1 MKRRIAFDL
10 VAILILG
17 LIPLL
22 WLTNDTIILGH
33 DAGLTLDPVANFVD
47 RLFVWTQR
55 FGIGTD
61 QSFALLGAFLIHGF
75 EALLAWLGLSISFQ
89 QKIQFVFW
97 FVLPGLTMYFLVY
110 KIWPEKRYLPVI
122 SSIIY
127 MVNYYLIQAWFIA
140 ERTKFSIYAGF
151 PLFFYFL
158 LSYFLGK
165 MSLIRSV
172 IFAGLTISIL
182 NGGGSFPL
190 YGGLII
196 TVLTIYVYFALLHFE
211 KKTFVKI
218 VYFSL
223 GASLVYLLLNAYW
236 LIPYAFYVL
245 GFYGRDLALAGG
257 PEGALGWA
265 GYISQGATLFNLF
278 RGQGIP
284 DWYLNQYHA
293 FAQNFFTNPLFIA
306 LSFIYPVLAYLSL
319 FFVREKKTKLLI
331 YFLIILSLV
340 ALVFTSG
347 PRSQLGI
354 IYKTLTLYL
363 PGFAI
368 FRSAYYKFGYVFWFA
383 YAILIGISLDY
394 IFSRIQTRLPKNF
407 AIFFP
412 KVAIITVAIFIVL
425 YHYPILNGSFFD
437 YSHEPSKE
445 LTTRVK
451 VPEYIFD
458 FGKWINQQNPD
469 VRYLIVPE
477 LSESGYV
484 AYKWK
489 YWSIAPLNSLLSRH
503 SFVQNTLLL
512 PISERVFISK
522 MYQNFLKE
530 DFESFLDFAEVFAIN
545 GIVLQ
550 KDFDWKNIS
559 WGTTSPAIYEE
570 ILERN
575 PNFKLEKTFGEWKV
589 YSIVGRKKPAR
600 VNATTRLTFLQGDL
614 KNIVSFPY
622 FDPRAPIFMG
632 ELDRKNSPYFV
643 SRASEI
649 FVAPECFNCDLKGP
663 GLGLTFYDPKVLPGS
678 FFYPLI
684 TIQEQDIKRKSNDFK
699 SLLNYYLTIS
709 DRRII
714 EAKSIV
720 ERELNLDRLEETL
733 DRHRKSLADLKRVVG
748 LKEWKI
754 TGKEE
759 NTSAEIARAHLLQQ
773 ATWIE
778 ELYISPLV
786 KSESKKIL
794 ADSYEKVLVLEFLA
808 RKKVWITKD
817 ASNKRFIFDL
827 PKIGE
832 YDVYVKRG
840 SLAHSDGFGKSE
852 ISLAEKLD
860 LKLNPQEEIEGW
872 LHYGPLKIDNNRL
885 RLSLIDSTVKNLL
898 GGIKPN
904 LPPDSKGIK
913 EESGTYSLTTDSIDR
928 CLSFNISN
936 LETIGARYMIS
947 FQYRNLTDRK
957 DLGFYLTIPGKKLP
971 KLEVLGTFLP
981 NSRKWSSEE
990 RFIDPKN
997 PKVNI
1002 FFCNGFS
1009 TLSEKL
1015 SGEEVSPSLI
1025 PGQTL
1030 IEIKEIKLVKI
1041 SSPIVILYKKQREFE
1056 GIDYVKNFEKPNP
1069 VLYTAEIKENKGPLS
1084 LNIRESYGKYWQVC
1098 EVKGKC
1104 YPFDEKIHFASAE
1117 YGNAWYFENG
1127 IKGELKIYYLPQK
1140 MFIIGW
1146 YISIFSLVI
1155 IVGGICWEFF
1165 GKRYFS

>member
-1 MKRRIAFDL
+1 MKKRIIFDL
-10 VAILILG
+10 VLIVILG

-22 WLTNDTIILGH
+22 WFSNGTIILGH
-33 DAGLTLDPVANFVD
+33 DAGLTLDPVANFID

-61 QSFALLGAFLIHGF
+61 QSFALLGAFLIHGL
-75 EALLAWLGLSISFQ
+75 EAFLAWLGFTLAVQ

-122 SSIIY
+122 ASIVY
-127 MVNYYLIQAWFIA
+127 MINYYLVQAWFIA

-151 PLFFYFL
+151 PLFTYFL
-158 LSYFLGK
+158 LSYFLGR
-165 MSLIRSV
+165 MSLVKSV

-196 TVLTIYVYFALLHFE
+196 TVLTIYVYFGILHFE
-211 KKTFVKI
+211 KKTFLKI
-218 VYFSL
+218 VYFSA
-223 GASLVYLLLNAYW
+223 GVSLIYFFLNAYW
-236 LIPYAFYVL
+236 VIPYVFYIL

-265 GYISQGATLFNLF
+265 GYISQGATFFNLF

-293 FAQNFFTNPLFIA
+293 FAQNFFTNPLFVT
-306 LSFIYPVLAYLSL
+306 LSFTYPILAYLSL
-319 FFVREKKTKLLI
+319 FFVKEKKTKLLI
-331 YFLIILSLV
+331 YLLVILSLV
-340 ALVFTSG
+340 ALVFTAG
-347 PRSQLGI
+347 PRSQIGI
-354 IYKTLTLYL
+354 IYKTLALYL

-368 FRSAYYKFGYVFWFA
+368 FRSAYYKFGYAFWFA
-383 YAILIGISLDY
+383 YAILIGVSLDY
-394 IFSRIQTRLPKNF
+394 IFSRMQGRLPKNL
-407 AIFFP
+407 AIFFASI
-412 KVAIITVAIFIVL
+412 AIITVAIFIL
-425 YHYPILNGSFFD
+425 FYHYPLLNGSFFD
-437 YSHEPSKE
+437 YSREPSKE
-445 LTTRVK
+445 LTTRIK
-451 VPEYIFD
+451 IPEYILE
-458 FGKWINQQNPD
+458 FGKWTNRQNPD

-489 YWSIAPLNSLLSRH
+489 YWSVAPLNSLLSRH

-512 PISERVFISK
+512 PISERVLISK

-559 WGTTSPAIYEE
+559 WGTTDPAIYEK

-575 PNFKLEKTFGEWKV
+575 PNFKLEKTFGEWRV
-589 YSIVGRKKPAR
+589 YSIVGRQKPPR
-600 VNATTRLTFLQGDL
+600 VNATPRLSFLQGDF
-614 KNIVSFPY
+614 KNIVSFPN
-622 FDPRAPIFMG
+622 FDPRSPIFMG
-632 ELDRKNSPYFV
+632 ELDRKNSPYFI
-643 SRASEI
+643 SKASEI

-663 GLGLTFYDPKVLPGS
+663 GLGLTFYDPKILPGS

-720 ERELNLDRLEETL
+720 DRELNLDRLRETL
-733 DRHRKSLADLKRVVG
+733 DRHRRSLDELKSVVG
-748 LKEWKI
+748 LKEWRI

-759 NTSAEIARAHLLQQ
+759 NASAETVAAHLLQQ

-778 ELYISPLV
+778 ELYSKPLV
-786 KSESKKIL
+786 KTDSKKIL
-794 ADSYEKVLVLEFLA
+794 ADSYERILMLESLA

-817 ASNKRFIFDL
+817 AYNKRFIFDL

-832 YDVYVKRG
+832 YDVYIKRG
-840 SLAHSDGFGKSE
+840 SLAHSDSFKKSE
-852 ISLAEKLD
+852 ISLAEKPD
-860 LKLNPQEEIEGW
+860 LKIAPREELEGW
-872 LHYGPLKIDNNRL
+872 LSYGHLKIDNNRL
-885 RLSLIDSTVKNLL
+885 RLALTDSTVKNLL
-898 GGIKPN
+898 EDVKPN
-904 LPPDSKGIK
+904 LPLDSKGI
-913 EESGTYSLTTDSIDR
+913 EEKIGTYSFTTDSIDR

-936 LETIGARYMIS
+936 LETIGARYMVS

-957 DLGFYLTIPGKKLP
+957 DLGFYLTFPGQKLP
-971 KLEVLGTFLP
+971 KLDILGTFLP
-981 NSRKWSSEE
+981 NSRKWSTEE
-990 RFIDPKN
+990 RFIEPKN
-997 PKVNI
+997 QKVKI
-1002 FFCNGFS
+1002 FFCNGFA
-1009 TLSEKL
+1009 TLSEKI
-1015 SGEEVSPSLI
+1015 SGEEVSPILI

-1030 IEIKEIKLVKI
+1030 IEIKEIKLVKV
-1041 SSPIVILYKKQREFE
+1041 SSPVLMLYKKQREIE
-1056 GIDYVKNFEKPNP
+1056 GIDYVKSFEKENP
-1069 VLYTAEIKENKGPLS
+1069 VLYTAEIKENKGQLFLS
-1084 LNIRESYGKYWQVC
+1084 IRESYGKYWQVC
-1098 EVKGKC
+1098 VVEGKC

-1127 IKGELKIYYLPQK
+1127 IEGKLKIYYLPQQ
-1140 MFIIGW
+1140 MFIIGLF
-1146 YISIFSLVI
+1146 ISTLSLVI
-1155 IVGGICWEFF
+1155 IIGGICWDFF
-1165 GKRYFS
+1165 GKKQYR